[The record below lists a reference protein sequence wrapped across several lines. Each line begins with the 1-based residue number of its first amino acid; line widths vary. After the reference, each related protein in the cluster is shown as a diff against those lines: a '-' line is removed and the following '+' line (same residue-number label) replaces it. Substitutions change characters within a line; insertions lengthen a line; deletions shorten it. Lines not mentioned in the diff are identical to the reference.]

1 MMRSLWVC
9 LALCVVVGSSKPTEK
24 KSRVHEEEPLS
35 RLEHDDNK
43 NFDYDH
49 EAFLG
54 HDQAQTFDQLPQE
67 ESKRRLGVIV
77 DQMDSDSDGFVSE
90 EELKLWIKSVQ
101 RKHVYESVER
111 QWKDFDMNDDGL
123 ISWEEYK
130 NITYG
135 TYLDDP
141 QANLEYNYT
150 AMMVRDERRFRAAD
164 TNRDLIADKLEFTAF
179 LHPEEHEHMK
189 DVVVQETIEDID
201 RNGDGFIDLNEYIGD
216 MYTAEDQA
224 RDQAA
229 EPEWVES
236 ERQQF
241 AEFRDKNK
249 DGKMDKEETLDWIL
263 PADYDHA
270 EAEAKHLLH
279 ESDANQDGKLSKKEI
294 LDKFEV
300 FVGSQVTDFGEAL
313 LRHDEF

>member
-1 MMRSLWVC
+1 MIRLLWAC
-9 LALCVVVGSSKPTEK
+9 LALCVVSSSKPTEK
-24 KSRVHEEEPLS
+24 KSRVHAEEPLS
-35 RLEHDDNK
+35 PLEHDDNK

-54 HDQAQTFDQLPQE
+54 HDEAKTFDQLPQE
-67 ESKRRLGVIV
+67 ESKRRLGIIV
-77 DQMDSDSDGFVSE
+77 DQMDSNSDGFVSE
-90 EELKLWIKSVQ
+90 DELKAWIKTVQ
-101 RKHVYESVER
+101 RKHIYESVER
-111 QWKDFDMNDDGL
+111 QWKDFDENNDGL
-123 ISWEEYK
+123 ISWDEYK

-141 QANLEYNYT
+141 QADLEFNYT
-150 AMMVRDERRFRAAD
+150 AMMARDERRFRAAD

-179 LHPEEHEHMK
+179 LHPEEHDHMK

-201 RNGDGFIDLNEYIGD
+201 KNGDGFIDVDEYIGD
-216 MYTAEDQA
+216 MYTAEDHGQ
-224 RDQAA
+224 
-229 EPEWVES
+229 EPDWVES

-241 AEFRDKNK
+241 SEFRDKNK

-263 PADYDHA
+263 PSDYDHA
-270 EAEAKHLLH
+270 DAESKHLLH
-279 ESDANQDGKLSKKEI
+279 ESDINHDGKLTKEEI